1 MIAGFSAAKV
11 SRTTIANNYAV
22 GDGGPPGWLGGCGGV
37 TSGAGVPGTGIS
49 GGMGWVLPGGGGA
62 VGTGSPAGT
71 GFSVVVMALSFVM
84 HTGMPA
90 GGGHSLHAMDGA
102 ISR

>member
-1 MIAGFSAAKV
+1 
-11 SRTTIANNYAV
+11 
-22 GDGGPPGWLGGCGGV
+22 
-37 TSGAGVPGTGIS
+37 
-49 GGMGWVLPGGGGA
+49 MGWVLPGGGGA

-71 GFSVVVMALSFVM
+71 GFSVVVMALSLVM

-102 ISR
+102 ISL